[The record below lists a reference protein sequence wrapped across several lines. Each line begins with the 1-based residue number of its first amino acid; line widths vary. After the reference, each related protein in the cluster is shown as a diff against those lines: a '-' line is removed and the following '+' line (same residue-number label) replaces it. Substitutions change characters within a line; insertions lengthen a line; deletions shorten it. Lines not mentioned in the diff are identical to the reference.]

1 METIIIES
9 VESTTTKK
17 IKDFLKNLNVTFKT
31 KKKKE
36 EKPYDPA
43 FVEMVLSASQEE
55 GGKIIDPNNLW
66 ESIKL

>member
-1 METIIIES
+1 MS
-9 VESTTTKK
+9 PSKP
-17 IKDFLKNLNVTFKT
+17 

-43 FVEMVLSASQEE
+43 FVEMVLSANQEK

-66 ESIKL
+66 ESIKS